1 MATQESGH
9 SEQAAIDKKRKTA
22 GVDQDMVDFFGGG
35 GGASGAG
42 TPTLTQ
48 DELESLHQQCEDY
61 EQDISYLR
69 AENEKLKSD
78 LAEMLPQSNKTP
90 SSQAV
95 LEDEAKR
102 QAQLLLVKE
111 AEIDSL
117 RKQIKQYKETLD
129 NEDMSKEVSEL
140 AKKLAFSDKEKEV
153 KDMTIAGLRNQIT
166 EKEDQLK
173 KAQEKEKN
181 FEDTVA
187 KLTMQ
192 MAMM

>member
-1 MATQESGH
+1 M
-9 SEQAAIDKKRKTA
+9 
-22 GVDQDMVDFFGGG
+22 
-35 GGASGAG
+35 
-42 TPTLTQ
+42 
-48 DELESLHQQCEDY
+48 
-61 EQDISYLR
+61 R

-192 MAMM
+192 MAMMQAK